1 MVFAPGELSNQK
13 FALTIMV
20 ALAWIETLTPMEKS
34 PGQKVK
40 K

>member
-20 ALAWIETLTPMEKS
+20 ALAWIETLTPMES